1 MSGLNNLDMV
11 GLLQEHDAILNGH
24 FQLPSGFHSQSYVQT
39 AVLMQYP
46 HIAHKVASAL
56 AGKFPGR
63 LDVVLAPT
71 SRTSVIAQEVARVK
85 QCRAIYADKTP
96 GGLILKR
103 NFVIEPDDRVL
114 VIDDVITTGNMT
126 GRAVVLA
133 QRYGAKVVG
142 VAAIVDRS
150 TGNLPLNVP
159 VRALL
164 SYPLQVYPPHKCPLC
179 ADNIPLTIP
188 GSPLKPVDGGM
199 EQEEE

>member
-1 MSGLNNLDMV
+1 MSELNNLDVV

-39 AVLMQYP
+39 SLLMQYP

-56 AGKFPGR
+56 AGKFPNTV
-63 LDVVLAPT
+63 DVVLAPT
-71 SRTSVIAQEVARVK
+71 ARVAVIAQEVARVK
-85 QCRAIYADKTP
+85 KCRAIFAEKTP

-103 NFVIEPDDRVL
+103 NFKIEAGEHVL
-114 VIDDVITTGNMT
+114 VVDDVITTGNLT

-133 QRYGAKVVG
+133 QRFGAKVIG

-150 TGNLPLNVP
+150 TGNLSLTVP
-159 VRALL
+159 ARALL

-179 ADNIPLTIP
+179 ADNIPLTVP
-188 GSPLKPVDGGM
+188 GSPLMAG
-199 EQEEE
+199 ENQQEEE